1 MHKLLKLLEWWILW
15 IVKIKFRNAELWE
28 CCSLV
33 SGPYHNH
40 DVQLANVVEGDRLRL
55 PIPVPIRDQAAPFL
69 RHILWQRQ
77 GASKV
82 KKNKNLASKFWMT
95 FFTGPFFSHRLLDS
109 VPELGATDA
118 GQERVSPDL
127 DRKKRVISR
136 DNLLKQAEQVMQELA
151 SSRSLLEIQ
160 YENEVSSQSKCV

>member
-1 MHKLLKLLEWWILW
+1 M
-15 IVKIKFRNAELWE
+15 
-28 CCSLV
+28 
-33 SGPYHNH
+33 
-40 DVQLANVVEGDRLRL
+40 
-55 PIPVPIRDQAAPFL
+55 
-69 RHILWQRQ
+69 
-77 GASKV
+77 
-82 KKNKNLASKFWMT
+82 
-95 FFTGPFFSHRLLDS
+95 LDS

-160 YENEVSSQSKCV
+160 YENEVGTGLGPTLEFYTLVSKEVQRADLR

>member
-1 MHKLLKLLEWWILW
+1 MG
-15 IVKIKFRNAELWE
+15 R
-28 CCSLV
+28 
-33 SGPYHNH
+33 P
-40 DVQLANVVEGDRLRL
+40 
-55 PIPVPIRDQAAPFL
+55 
-69 RHILWQRQ
+69 
-77 GASKV
+77 
-82 KKNKNLASKFWMT
+82 
-95 FFTGPFFSHRLLDS
+95 FFTHRLLDS